1 MSEKI
6 TKGLASSEFWLS
18 VLFLVFLSGTIALR
32 AIYDWEGA
40 TEFEL
45 TLAAA
50 ACAVYWRGRQALKE
64 KIVENGGSDV

>member
-1 MSEKI
+1 MSDKV

-18 VLFLVFLSGTIALR
+18 VLFLAFLSGTIAMR
-32 AIYDWEGA
+32 AIYGYEGA

-50 ACAVYWRGRQALKE
+50 ACAVYWRGRQELK
-64 KIVENGGSDV
+64 KKVVENGGTDV